1 MSIRNSN
8 VIVCDFE
15 LQVQLIFIWLIIRE
29 IKSFGI
35 NEKNFNH
42 LPVIFWVGNFYIN
55 GPNVLIKWSD

>member
-29 IKSFGI
+29 IQSFGI

-42 LPVIFWVGNFYIN
+42 LPVIF
-55 GPNVLIKWSD
+55 